1 MEPSTILTESRSS
14 WRARGDDGDSRR
26 RRACSALRGEDAV
39 APGYEAVHRCSC
51 GAPGGTARAVWA
63 SSALPMSRSSRRR
76 AATGVIS
83 DVSRAA
89 SRPIEPGSVPIDP
102 STSTTS
108 TWPTRVSAV
117 NAMTAR
123 TARGRP
129 VPAEASPV
137 SPSGPG
143 ALVPAEGGRR
153 DRWDHRRPP
162 TLGPPHGEPSRCS
175 IGMWSSEDQWLTR
188 LPSVSYQ
195 YQGRPTTAGG
205 EVVEKSTGH

>member
-26 RRACSALRGEDAV
+26 RRACSALKGEDAV

-51 GAPGGTARAVWA
+51 GVPGGTARAVWA

-83 DVSRAA
+83 DVSRTV

-123 TARGRP
+123 TDATGSVQGCPRSPSARRSVTGEPIWSRSARSSRRP
-129 VPAEASPV
+129 VA
-137 SPSGPG
+137 
-143 ALVPAEGGRR
+143 
-153 DRWDHRRPP
+153 
-162 TLGPPHGEPSRCS
+162 
-175 IGMWSSEDQWLTR
+175 
-188 LPSVSYQ
+188 
-195 YQGRPTTAGG
+195 TAGT
-205 EVVEKSTGH
+205 VVGHHAGPAPRPNRPDAPSDCYPPKING